1 MSPIRWNRNLLQVNT
16 QAVLSCL
23 LLLLIANG
31 TPVITLALLGNRYA
45 RPLDNGRRWR
55 DGRFLFG
62 PTKTIRGV
70 VAAVIAAAIAGLALG
85 LPFTTGAVLGLYAM
99 LGDLGS
105 SFTKRRLGFNSSH
118 SVPVLDQLPESLVP
132 VLGVKGR
139 LALTGPDIFVIVA
152 GFFFLELLL
161 SKLLDRL
168 QRHDH
173 PMR

>member
-1 MSPIRWNRNLLQVNT
+1 LRINT
-16 QAVLSCL
+16 EAALSCL

-31 TPVITLALLGNRYA
+31 APIIASTLFGKRYA
-45 RPLDNGRRWR
+45 RPLDGGRRWR

-62 PTKTIRGV
+62 PTKTIRGL
-70 VAAVIAAAIAGLALG
+70 VAAVIAAAIAGLAFG

-99 LGDLGS
+99 LGDLGF

-118 SVPVLDQLPESLVP
+118 SVLVLDQLPESLMP
-132 VLGVKGR
+132 VLVAKGR
-139 LALTGPDIFVIVA
+139 LALAGPDIVVIVT

-168 QRHDH
+168 QIHNH
-173 PMR
+173 LMR